1 LRDGTIA
8 SARIAYGGMAA
19 IPQRASRT
27 EASLVGKP
35 WTEATIETAVLQIA
49 ADYVP
54 LSDMRA
60 SSGYRLQVAGNL
72 LKRFYYEH
80 SGVGFPSRVTAVNAD

>member
-1 LRDGTIA
+1 
-8 SARIAYGGMAA
+8 M
-19 IPQRASRT
+19 Q
-27 EASLVGKP
+27 
-35 WTEATIETAVLQIA
+35 QIA